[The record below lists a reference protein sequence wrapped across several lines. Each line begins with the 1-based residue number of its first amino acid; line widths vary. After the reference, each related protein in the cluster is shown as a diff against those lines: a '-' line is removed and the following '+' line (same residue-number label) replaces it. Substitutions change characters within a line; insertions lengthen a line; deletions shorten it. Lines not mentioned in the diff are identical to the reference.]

1 MMADVATSGG
11 DLAAFVTLH
20 NSVKIGDIVGV
31 EGHPGKSKKGELSI
45 FPRTFQVLSPCLHML
60 PLRRLDNQVCC

>member
-1 MMADVATSGG
+1 MATSGG